1 MTPAPT
7 TTQPTLLTAEEFA
20 RQYSGEYVELI
31 DGKVE
36 PIPMP
41 KFPHGKVCAKATRF
55 FANFIDD
62 NGLGVV
68 CSNDTFVLTRR
79 NPDRVRGADVCYWRK
94 DRVPQG
100 ELPDLLPDPPD
111 LVVEVRSPSDTWTKA
126 FAKVIEYLEAGVRVV
141 VLVDPDTA
149 TASVYRPDELQQIH
163 DNGDELTIPD
173 VLPGLS
179 VPVKKF
185 FE

>member
-1 MTPAPT
+1 MTPTPT

-20 RQYSGEYVELI
+20 RQYGGEDVELI
-31 DGKVE
+31 DGQVE

-41 KFPHGKVCAKATRF
+41 KVRHGQVCFTAAF
-55 FANFIDD
+55 LIGGYIQQHD
-62 NGLGVV
+62 LGVV

-94 DRVPQG
+94 DRVPSG

-126 FAKVIEYLEAGVRVV
+126 FAEVIEYLEAGVRVV
-141 VLVDPDTA
+141 VLIDPDTA

-163 DNGDELTIPD
+163 DNGDELTLPD
-173 VLPGLS
+173 VLPGFS